1 MSDAAMIVAG
11 AIACLGLSGAGSA
24 LGTGLA
30 ASAAVGAW
38 KKCYAAN
45 KPAPFLLLGFVGAP
59 ITQTLYGMI
68 LMFVSLCTGIVRL
81 ESVRT
86 VGMFLI
92 EIMPVMFIPAAVGL
106 LDSWDA
112 LKSMLL
118 PCCIALVPVTLI
130 VMAVSGRTTQAL
142 VRAQNQKRGENK

>member
-1 MSDAAMIVAG
+1 MKHLFRLSIILLISLIGEILHAIIPLPVPAG
-11 AIACLGLSGAGSA
+11 I
-24 LGTGLA
+24 
-30 ASAAVGAW
+30 
-38 KKCYAAN
+38 
-45 KPAPFLLLGFVGAP
+45 
-59 ITQTLYGMI
+59 YGMI

-142 VRAQNQKRGENK
+142 IRAQNQKRGENK

>member
-1 MSDAAMIVAG
+1 MKHLFRLSIILFISLIGEILHAIIPLPVPAG
-11 AIACLGLSGAGSA
+11 I
-24 LGTGLA
+24 
-30 ASAAVGAW
+30 
-38 KKCYAAN
+38 
-45 KPAPFLLLGFVGAP
+45 
-59 ITQTLYGMI
+59 YGMI
-68 LMFVSLCTGIVRL
+68 LMFVSLCTGIVRM

>member
-1 MSDAAMIVAG
+1 MKHLFRLSIILLISLIGEILHAIIPLPVPAG
-11 AIACLGLSGAGSA
+11 I
-24 LGTGLA
+24 
-30 ASAAVGAW
+30 
-38 KKCYAAN
+38 
-45 KPAPFLLLGFVGAP
+45 
-59 ITQTLYGMI
+59 YGMI

>member
-1 MSDAAMIVAG
+1 MKHLFRLSIILFISLIGEILHAIIPLPVPAG
-11 AIACLGLSGAGSA
+11 I
-24 LGTGLA
+24 
-30 ASAAVGAW
+30 
-38 KKCYAAN
+38 
-45 KPAPFLLLGFVGAP
+45 
-59 ITQTLYGMI
+59 YGMI

-142 VRAQNQKRGENK
+142 IRAQNQKRGENK

>member
-1 MSDAAMIVAG
+1 MKHLFRLSIILFISLIGEILHAIIPLPVPAG
-11 AIACLGLSGAGSA
+11 I
-24 LGTGLA
+24 
-30 ASAAVGAW
+30 
-38 KKCYAAN
+38 
-45 KPAPFLLLGFVGAP
+45 
-59 ITQTLYGMI
+59 YGMI

-81 ESVRT
+81 ESVRA

-142 VRAQNQKRGENK
+142 IRAQNQKRGENK

>member
-1 MSDAAMIVAG
+1 MKHLFRLSIILLISLIGEILHAIIPLPVPAG
-11 AIACLGLSGAGSA
+11 I
-24 LGTGLA
+24 
-30 ASAAVGAW
+30 
-38 KKCYAAN
+38 
-45 KPAPFLLLGFVGAP
+45 
-59 ITQTLYGMI
+59 YGMI

-112 LKSMLL
+112 LKSILL

>member
-1 MSDAAMIVAG
+1 MKHLFRLSIILLISLIGEILHAIIPLPVPAG
-11 AIACLGLSGAGSA
+11 I
-24 LGTGLA
+24 
-30 ASAAVGAW
+30 
-38 KKCYAAN
+38 
-45 KPAPFLLLGFVGAP
+45 
-59 ITQTLYGMI
+59 YGMI

-81 ESVRT
+81 DSVRT

-142 VRAQNQKRGENK
+142 IRAQNQKRGENK

>member
-1 MSDAAMIVAG
+1 MKHLFHLSIILLISFIGEILHAIIPLPVPAG
-11 AIACLGLSGAGSA
+11 I
-24 LGTGLA
+24 
-30 ASAAVGAW
+30 
-38 KKCYAAN
+38 
-45 KPAPFLLLGFVGAP
+45 
-59 ITQTLYGMI
+59 YGMI
-68 LMFVSLCTGIVRL
+68 LMFLSLCTGIVRL
-81 ESVRT
+81 ERVRT

-142 VRAQNQKRGENK
+142 IRAQAKKRGASK